1 MRSIFPGKRNPKR
14 LAAALLSAA
23 MAVGGVAWATHVG
36 QAGGLPDDPLQLQVL
51 AGAGRQDKALARLES
66 LAGDGAPVAQR
77 VLGEVLL
84 SRGEQATAAA
94 GWLRRAAEGGDT
106 AAAFV
111 LGKLYLNGAPG
122 VARDAPQG
130 AAWLGVAARAG
141 HTGAAYHLGIAYR
154 NGYGVDA
161 SDVEAARWLAA
172 SAERGVPAALFML
185 ANAYREGA
193 GVPRNEG
200 EAMRLY
206 AEAAE
211 LEHPEAIQTLA
222 MAYRNGELGLAP
234 DEAEARHYVMETAHA
249 LKHPALKP

>member
-14 LAAALLSAA
+14 LAAALLSGAL
-23 MAVGGVAWATHVG
+23 AVGGVAWATHVG

-51 AGAGRQDKALARLES
+51 AGAGRQDKALDRLES
-66 LAGDGAPVAQR
+66 LARDGAPVAQR
-77 VLGEVLL
+77 ILGEVLL
-84 SRGEQATAAA
+84 SRGEQA
-94 GWLRRAAEGGDT
+94 AEGGDT
-106 AAAFV
+106 AAGFV

-122 VARDAPQG
+122 IARDAPQG

-141 HTGAAYHLGIAYR
+141 HAGAAYHLGIAYR

-161 SDVEAARWLAA
+161 SDVEAARWFAA

-234 DEAEARHYVMETAHA
+234 NEAQARHYVMETAHA